1 MGAMTRAFIHAVRT
15 NATQSFQSLLS
26 NIRQH
31 IRAIKYDDLQD
42 QSLATNQLLDDAD
55 GMPVVQRPFEI

>member
-42 QSLATNQLLDDAD
+42 QSVATKLLDDAD
-55 GMPVVQRPFEI
+55 GTPAVQRPFEI